1 MTNKDMKL
9 HLKDLSM
16 NMAKA
21 VQDYAATTNKL
32 ATMQTELWKEIGLKV
47 EKIKSLEET
56 IADKDETIEYYSDQN
71 SELIGRV
78 NEVEDELKACK
89 GTETSRAEYE
99 KKFKAFIGQKV
110 DN

>member
-1 MTNKDMKL
+1 M
-9 HLKDLSM
+9 S
-16 NMAKA
+16 MAKA
-21 VQDYAATTNKL
+21 VNEYAATTNKL

-56 IADKDETIEYYSDQN
+56 IADKEETIEYYSDQN
-71 SELIGRV
+71 SELIARA
-78 NEVEDELKACK
+78 NELEDELKDCK

>member
-1 MTNKDMKL
+1 MTNKETQR
-9 HLKDLSM
+9 HLKELAT

-32 ATMQTELWKEIGLKV
+32 ANLQNELWKEIGSKQD
-47 EKIKSLEET
+47 KIKSLEET
-56 IADKDETIEYYSDQN
+56 ITEKNDTIEYYSDEN
-71 SELIGRV
+71 SELTDKV
-78 NEVEDELKACK
+78 NELENKLKAYI
-89 GTETSRAEYE
+89 GFATSKAEYE

>member
-1 MTNKDMKL
+1 MTNKDMKQ

-16 NMAKA
+16 SMAKA
-21 VQDYAATTNKL
+21 VNEYAATTNKL
-32 ATMQTELWKEIGLKV
+32 ATLQTELWKEIGLKQ
-47 EKIKSLEET
+47 ERIKSLEET
-56 IADKDETIEYYSDQN
+56 IAEKDENIEYYSEQN

-78 NEVEDELKACK
+78 ERLEDELKDCK

>member
-1 MTNKDMKL
+1 MTQ

-16 NMAKA
+16 SMAKA
-21 VQDYAATTNKL
+21 VNEYAATTNKL
-32 ATMQTELWKEIGLKV
+32 ATLQTELWKEIGLKQ

-56 IADKDETIEYYSDQN
+56 IADKDESIEYYSEQN

-78 NEVEDELKACK
+78 ERLEDELKDCK

>member
-1 MTNKDMKL
+1 MKQ

-16 NMAKA
+16 SMAKA
-21 VQDYAATTNKL
+21 VNEYAATTNKL

-47 EKIKSLEET
+47 EKIKSLEKT
-56 IADKDETIEYYSDQN
+56 IADKEETIEYYSDQN

>member
-1 MTNKDMKL
+1 MTNKDMKQ

-16 NMAKA
+16 SMAKA
-21 VQDYAATTNKL
+21 VNEYAATTNKL
-32 ATMQTELWKEIGLKV
+32 ATMQTELWKEIGLKQ

-56 IADKDETIEYYSDQN
+56 IADKDESIEYYSEQN

-78 NEVEDELKACK
+78 ERLEDELKDCK

>member
-1 MTNKDMKL
+1 MKQ

-16 NMAKA
+16 SMAKA
-21 VQDYAATTNKL
+21 VNEYAATTNKL

>member
-1 MTNKDMKL
+1 MTNKETQI
-9 HLKDLSM
+9 HLKELST

-32 ATMQTELWKEIGLKV
+32 ANLQNELWKEIGSKQD
-47 EKIKSLEET
+47 KIKSLEET
-56 IADKDETIEYYSDQN
+56 ITEKNDTIEYYSDEN
-71 SELIGRV
+71 SELTDKV
-78 NEVEDELKACK
+78 NELENKLKAYI
-89 GTETSRAEYE
+89 GFATSKAEYE

>member
-1 MTNKDMKL
+1 M
-9 HLKDLSM
+9 S
-16 NMAKA
+16 MAKA
-21 VQDYAATTNKL
+21 VNEYAATTNKL

-56 IADKDETIEYYSDQN
+56 IADKEETIEYYSDQN

>member
-1 MTNKDMKL
+1 M
-9 HLKDLSM
+9 S
-16 NMAKA
+16 MAKA
-21 VQDYAATTNKL
+21 VNEYAATTNKL
-32 ATMQTELWKEIGLKV
+32 ATMQTELWKEIGLKQ

-56 IADKDETIEYYSDQN
+56 IADKDESIEYYSEQN

-78 NEVEDELKACK
+78 ERLEDELKDCK

>member
-1 MTNKDMKL
+1 MTNKDMKQ

-16 NMAKA
+16 SMAKA
-21 VQDYAATTNKL
+21 VNEYAATTNKL
-32 ATMQTELWKEIGLKV
+32 ATLQTELWKEIGLKQ

-56 IADKDETIEYYSDQN
+56 IAEKDENMEYYSEQN

-78 NEVEDELKACK
+78 ERLEDELKDCK

>member
-1 MTNKDMKL
+1 MTNKDMKQ

-16 NMAKA
+16 SMAKA
-21 VQDYAATTNKL
+21 VNEYAATTNKL

-56 IADKDETIEYYSDQN
+56 VADNEETIVKYSDQN

>member
-1 MTNKDMKL
+1 MTNKETQI
-9 HLKDLSM
+9 HLKELAT

-32 ATMQTELWKEIGLKV
+32 ANLQNELWKEIGLKV
-47 EKIKSLEET
+47 EKIKSQEET

>member
-1 MTNKDMKL
+1 MTNKETQI
-9 HLKDLSM
+9 HLKELAT

-32 ATMQTELWKEIGLKV
+32 ANLQNELWKEIGLKV

>member
-1 MTNKDMKL
+1 MTNKDMKQ

-16 NMAKA
+16 SMAKA
-21 VQDYAATTNKL
+21 VNEYAATTNKL
-32 ATMQTELWKEIGLKV
+32 ATLQTELWKEIGLKQ

-56 IADKDETIEYYSDQN
+56 IADKDESIEYYSEQN

-78 NEVEDELKACK
+78 ERLEDELKDCK

>member
-1 MTNKDMKL
+1 MKQ

-16 NMAKA
+16 SMAKA
-21 VQDYAATTNKL
+21 VNEYAATTNKL
-32 ATMQTELWKEIGLKV
+32 AILQTELWKEIGLKQ

-56 IADKDETIEYYSDQN
+56 IADKDESIEYYSEQN

-78 NEVEDELKACK
+78 ERLEDELKDCK

>member
-1 MTNKDMKL
+1 MTNKDMKQ

-16 NMAKA
+16 SMAKA
-21 VQDYAATTNKL
+21 VNEYAATTNKL

-47 EKIKSLEET
+47 EKIKSLEKT
-56 IADKDETIEYYSDQN
+56 IADKEETIEYYSDQN

>member
-1 MTNKDMKL
+1 MKQ

-16 NMAKA
+16 SMAKA
-21 VQDYAATTNKL
+21 VNEYAATTNKL
-32 ATMQTELWKEIGLKV
+32 ATLQTELWKEIGLKQ

-56 IADKDETIEYYSDQN
+56 IADKDESIEYYSEQN

-78 NEVEDELKACK
+78 ERLEDELKDCK

>member
-1 MTNKDMKL
+1 M
-9 HLKDLSM
+9 S
-16 NMAKA
+16 MAKA
-21 VQDYAATTNKL
+21 VNEYAATTNKL

-56 IADKDETIEYYSDQN
+56 IADKEETIEYYSDQN

-78 NEVEDELKACK
+78 NEGEDGLKACK

>member
-1 MTNKDMKL
+1 MKQ

-16 NMAKA
+16 SMAKA
-21 VQDYAATTNKL
+21 VNEYAATTNKL

-56 IADKDETIEYYSDQN
+56 IADKEETIEYYSDEN
-71 SELIGRV
+71 SELTDKV
-78 NEVEDELKACK
+78 NELENKLKAYI
-89 GTETSRAEYE
+89 GFATSKAEYE

>member
-1 MTNKDMKL
+1 MTNKDMKQ
-9 HLKDLSM
+9 HLKNLSM
-16 NMAKA
+16 SMAKA
-21 VQDYAATTNKL
+21 VNEYAATTNKL
-32 ATMQTELWKEIGLKV
+32 ATLQTELWKEIGLKQ
-47 EKIKSLEET
+47 ERIKSLEET
-56 IADKDETIEYYSDQN
+56 IAEKDENIEYYSEQN

-78 NEVEDELKACK
+78 ERLEDELKDCK

>member
-1 MTNKDMKL
+1 MTNKDMKQ

-16 NMAKA
+16 SMAKA
-21 VQDYAATTNKL
+21 VNEYAATTNKL

>member
-1 MTNKDMKL
+1 MTNKDMKQ

-16 NMAKA
+16 SMAKA
-21 VQDYAATTNKL
+21 VNEYAATTNKL

-47 EKIKSLEET
+47 DKIKSLEET
-56 IADKDETIEYYSDQN
+56 IADKEETIEYYSDQN

>member
-1 MTNKDMKL
+1 MTNKDMKQ

-16 NMAKA
+16 SMAKA
-21 VQDYAATTNKL
+21 VNEYAATTNKL
-32 ATMQTELWKEIGLKV
+32 ATLQTELWKEIGLKQ

-56 IADKDETIEYYSDQN
+56 IADKDQSIEYYSEQN

-78 NEVEDELKACK
+78 ERLEDELKDCK

>member
-1 MTNKDMKL
+1 MKQ

-16 NMAKA
+16 SMAKA
-21 VQDYAATTNKL
+21 VNEYAATTNKL

-56 IADKDETIEYYSDQN
+56 VADNEETIVKYSDQN

>member
-1 MTNKDMKL
+1 M
-9 HLKDLSM
+9 S
-16 NMAKA
+16 MAKA
-21 VQDYAATTNKL
+21 VNEYAATTNKL
-32 ATMQTELWKEIGLKV
+32 ATLQTELWKEIGLKQ

-56 IADKDETIEYYSDQN
+56 IADKDESIEYYSEQN

-78 NEVEDELKACK
+78 ERLEDELKDCK

>member
-1 MTNKDMKL
+1 MKQ

-16 NMAKA
+16 SMAKA
-21 VQDYAATTNKL
+21 VNEYAATTNKL
-32 ATMQTELWKEIGLKV
+32 ATLQTELWKEIGLKQ
-47 EKIKSLEET
+47 ERIKSLEET
-56 IADKDETIEYYSDQN
+56 IAEKDENIEYYSEQN

-78 NEVEDELKACK
+78 ERLEDELKDCK

>member
-1 MTNKDMKL
+1 MTNKDMKQ

-16 NMAKA
+16 SMAKA
-21 VQDYAATTNKL
+21 VNEYAATTNKL

-78 NEVEDELKACK
+78 NKVEDELKACK

>member
-1 MTNKDMKL
+1 MKQ

-16 NMAKA
+16 SMAKA
-21 VQDYAATTNKL
+21 VNEYAATTNKL
-32 ATMQTELWKEIGLKV
+32 ATMQTELWKEIGLKQD
-47 EKIKSLEET
+47 KIKSLEQT

-71 SELIGRV
+71 SELIDKV
-78 NEVEDELKACK
+78 NRVEDELKACK
-89 GTETSRAEYE
+89 GIETSRAEYE

>member
-1 MTNKDMKL
+1 
-9 HLKDLSM
+9 
-16 NMAKA
+16 
-21 VQDYAATTNKL
+21 
-32 ATMQTELWKEIGLKV
+32 MQTELWKEIGLKV

-56 IADKDETIEYYSDQN
+56 IADKEETIEYYSDHN

-78 NEVEDELKACK
+78 NEVEDELKACQ

>member
-1 MTNKDMKL
+1 MTNKETQI
-9 HLKDLSM
+9 HLKELST

-32 ATMQTELWKEIGLKV
+32 ANLQNELWKEIGLKV

>member
-1 MTNKDMKL
+1 MKK

-16 NMAKA
+16 SMAKA
-21 VQDYAATTNKL
+21 VNEYAATTNKL

-56 IADKDETIEYYSDQN
+56 IADKEETIEYYSDQN

>member
-1 MTNKDMKL
+1 MKQ

-16 NMAKA
+16 SMAKA
-21 VQDYAATTNKL
+21 VNEYAATTNKL

-56 IADKDETIEYYSDQN
+56 IADKEETIEYYSDQN
-71 SELIGRV
+71 SDLIGRV

>member
-1 MTNKDMKL
+1 M
-9 HLKDLSM
+9 S
-16 NMAKA
+16 MAKA
-21 VQDYAATTNKL
+21 VNEYAATTNKL

-56 IADKDETIEYYSDQN
+56 IADKDESIEYYSEQN

-78 NEVEDELKACK
+78 ERLEDELKDCK

>member
-1 MTNKDMKL
+1 MTNKDMKQ

-16 NMAKA
+16 SMAKA
-21 VQDYAATTNKL
+21 VNEYAATTNKL
-32 ATMQTELWKEIGLKV
+32 ATMQTELWKEIGLKQD
-47 EKIKSLEET
+47 KIKSLEQT

-71 SELIGRV
+71 SELIDKV
-78 NEVEDELKACK
+78 NRVEDELKACK
-89 GTETSRAEYE
+89 GIETSRAEYE

>member
-1 MTNKDMKL
+1 MKL

>member
-1 MTNKDMKL
+1 MKQ

-16 NMAKA
+16 SMAKA
-21 VQDYAATTNKL
+21 VNEYAATTNKL

-56 IADKDETIEYYSDQN
+56 IADKEETIEYYSDQN

-89 GTETSRAEYE
+89 GTETSKAEYE

>member
-1 MTNKDMKL
+1 MKQ

-16 NMAKA
+16 SMAKA
-21 VQDYAATTNKL
+21 VNEYAATTNKL
-32 ATMQTELWKEIGLKV
+32 ATLQTELWKEIGLKQ